1 MPRAVARR
9 QSRGERHAHRH
20 RQNVLP
26 EVRIRV
32 HPSRR
37 RLQGRV
43 RAQRRGEARRH
54 GLPAREPETVLRREE
69 RTRRKK
75 VCGGPE
81 GCRMTKEA
89 LIEMEG
95 VVTHELPDTRFRVTL
110 DNGHEVMAHMS
121 GKMKKH
127 RIRILPGDKVTLEL
141 TPYDLTKGRINF
153 RHNTY

>member
-1 MPRAVARR
+1 
-9 QSRGERHAHRH
+9 
-20 RQNVLP
+20 
-26 EVRIRV
+26 
-32 HPSRR
+32 
-37 RLQGRV
+37 
-43 RAQRRGEARRH
+43 
-54 GLPAREPETVLRREE
+54 
-69 RTRRKK
+69 
-75 VCGGPE
+75 
-81 GCRMTKEA
+81 MTKEA

-153 RHNTY
+153 RHNTYQPAAGPGRTPFKRRR